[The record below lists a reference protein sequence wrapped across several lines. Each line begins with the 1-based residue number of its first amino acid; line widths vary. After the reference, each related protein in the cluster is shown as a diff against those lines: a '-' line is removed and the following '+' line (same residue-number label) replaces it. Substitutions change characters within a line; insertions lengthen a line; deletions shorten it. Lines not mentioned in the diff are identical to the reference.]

1 MLLQKVM
8 KRVYLSPLDKL
19 DGKKIDN
26 FTLHLGEV
34 RKLHLSG
41 WRGFKLYLKD
51 SNGIS
56 SSSPV
61 IQGIYSIGGKDGVK
75 PWMDLEYSE
84 VLSFFQTEKL
94 KQKINLN
101 TKGLNKK
108 LFICLGDIIPP
119 GGHLMVS
126 YEGENEIHTTTIKA
140 LNIGIPSVA
149 TALGFLI
156 FMSGFQYIKNW
167 YLAEGGHE
175 GPRKLWG
182 EKAPDDNWT
191 QEFYK
196 RTAEQIL
203 GFLKKKSNPDFK
215 IFENQAMKKAEE
227 VLETIRKNYK
237 GKLILEWQ

>member
-1 MLLQKVM
+1 M
-8 KRVYLSPLDKL
+8 KRVNLSLLDKL
-19 DGKKIDN
+19 DSKKIDN
-26 FTLHLGEV
+26 FTLYLGEV
-34 RKLHLSG
+34 RQLYLSG

-51 SNGIS
+51 LNGIS

-75 PWMDLEYSE
+75 PWMDLEYYE
-84 VLSFFQTEKL
+84 ELNFLQEKKL
-94 KQKINLN
+94 KHTITLSSKALDS
-101 TKGLNKK
+101 T
-108 LFICLGDIIPP
+108 LFKYLGDLIPP

-126 YEGENEIHTTTIKA
+126 YEGENEIHTDTKKA
-140 LNIGIPSVA
+140 LNIGIPPVA

-182 EKAPDDNWT
+182 EKAPDDTWT

-203 GFLKKKSNPDFK
+203 GFFK
-215 IFENQAMKKAEE
+215 IKPNPAFKELENQARKKAEE
-227 VLETIRKNYK
+227 VLETIRKNYR
-237 GKLILEWQ
+237 GKLI